1 MNKNILRL
9 MAVAALVS
17 TLSGCFLTKVVT
29 TPMRSVGGAVS
40 LVGDVVSIVP
50 VAGNKVDAALDKVN
64 GTIDTAADTVDETI
78 PL

>member
-9 MAVAALVS
+9 MAVAALAS

-29 TPMRSVGGAVS
+29 TPMRIVGGVVS
-40 LVGDVVSIVP
+40 LTGDVVSIVP
-50 VAGNKVDAALDKVN
+50 GVGNTADAALTKVDDA
-64 GTIDTAADTVDETI
+64 IDTAADTVDDTV

>member
-9 MAVAALVS
+9 MAVAALAS

-29 TPMRSVGGAVS
+29 TPMRIVGGVVS
-40 LVGDVVSIVP
+40 LTGDVISIVP
-50 VAGNKVDAALDKVN
+50 GVGNTADAALTKVDDA
-64 GTIDTAADTVDETI
+64 IDTAADTVDETV